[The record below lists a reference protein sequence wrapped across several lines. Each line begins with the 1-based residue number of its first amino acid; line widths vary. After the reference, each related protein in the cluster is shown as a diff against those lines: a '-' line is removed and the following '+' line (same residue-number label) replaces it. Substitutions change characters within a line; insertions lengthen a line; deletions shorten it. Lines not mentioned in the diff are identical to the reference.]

1 MKTTSK
7 SLLETERFVS
17 RVLNQIKPSR
27 GNSAA
32 ILALSGNLGSGKTAF
47 TKILA
52 KKLKITETV
61 NSPTFVI
68 MKKYLTHDSVFK
80 TLIHIDAY
88 RLDSPQ
94 ELEKLGWLE
103 LLSNPKN
110 LIVVEWAEKIVEIL
124 PDTALWICFEFVNE
138 NTRKLEL
145 RIKN

>member
-1 MKTTSK
+1 
-7 SLLETERFVS
+7 
-17 RVLNQIKPSR
+17 
-27 GNSAA
+27 
-32 ILALSGNLGSGKTAF
+32 
-47 TKILA
+47 A